1 MRRMAADG
9 YGEEYCRGVLKA
21 ALARYNQKVAADESG
36 EGPGGYQR
44 EEWHKAKKAKRKYW
58 ATRGSYVAPVIITSK
73 YDVTYFVDILY
84 SNIRKLSKYPQ
95 GQKLKFYSFK
105 IFAFDSLL

>member
-1 MRRMAADG
+1 MNIHLIHVNCSRLLSWAEYTVPHLTKYMRRMAADG

-58 ATRGSYVAPVIITSK
+58 ATRGGATWSP
-73 YDVTYFVDILY
+73 
-84 SNIRKLSKYPQ
+84 
-95 GQKLKFYSFK
+95 
-105 IFAFDSLL
+105 

>member
-1 MRRMAADG
+1 MNIHLIHVNCSRLLSWEEYTVPHLTKYMRRMAADG

-58 ATRGSYVAPVIITSK
+58 ATRGGATWSP
-73 YDVTYFVDILY
+73 
-84 SNIRKLSKYPQ
+84 
-95 GQKLKFYSFK
+95 
-105 IFAFDSLL
+105 